1 MTKQVAVIGGGISGV
16 CTAFFLADAGHDVV
30 LVERHQNVAQE
41 SSFASSGLVAPAYA
55 SPSAAPGMPR
65 RILSSLFQPESGV
78 LLKPGMNRALWRWA
92 RRWVAECELDRY
104 RINRSRLQRLGLY
117 SQDLVQR
124 LRDYYQFDYEQT
136 QGVLQLFRTDKD
148 LRQAEAGVAL
158 LAENGLPHQLLDADG
173 ARAIEPALASDT
185 PLAGALY
192 FPQDESG
199 NCPLFARRMK
209 HAAADIGV
217 RFRFGCQV
225 QRIEQESRGPVLT
238 IDGERLP
245 VDAVVVAAG
254 ADSDRLLQPLG
265 IRLPLYPVRQY
276 AATALI
282 RDFDY
287 APRAAVS
294 DETYG
299 IEIARLGSR
308 VRISGVTELSGPSA
322 ALKER
327 ALRTLL
333 RAAGDW
339 FPNGAGY
346 SQATFWSG
354 GRLLLPDAVPV
365 IGPTPVRDIYL
376 NIAHGELGWTMA
388 AGAGKLVAD
397 IVSGQAT
404 DIDMDG
410 LTMARYG

>member
-1 MTKQVAVIGGGISGV
+1 MTKQIAVIGGGVTGV

-30 LVERHQNVAQE
+30 LIERHQNVAQE
-41 SSFASSGLVAPAYA
+41 SSFASSGLVAPAHA
-55 SPSAAPGMPR
+55 GPFAAPGLPR
-65 RILSSLFQPESGV
+65 RILSNLFQPESPV
-78 LLKPGMNRALWRWA
+78 LLKPELNRPLWRWV
-92 RRWVAECELDRY
+92 RRWIAECELDRY
-104 RINRSRLQRLGLY
+104 RINRSRIQRLGLY
-117 SQDLVQR
+117 SQDLVRR

-148 LRQAEAGVAL
+148 LKLAEPGMTL
-158 LAENGLPHQLLDADG
+158 LAENGIPHQLLDSAG
-173 ARAIEPALASDT
+173 AREIEPALASDT

-192 FPQDESG
+192 FPQDETG

-217 RFRFGCQV
+217 RFQFGNQV
-225 QRIEQESRGPVLT
+225 QRIEQESRGLALT
-238 IDGERLP
+238 VDGQRFP

-254 ADSDRLLQPLG
+254 ADSDRLLRPLG
-265 IRLPLYPVRQY
+265 IQLPLYPVRQY

-282 RDFDY
+282 RDFDF
-287 APRAAVS
+287 APKAAVS
-294 DETYG
+294 DEACK

-308 VRISGVTELSGPSA
+308 IRIAGVSELSGPTA

-327 ALRTLL
+327 ALRALL

-339 FPNGAGY
+339 FPNAAGY
-346 SQATFWSG
+346 AQATFWSG
-354 GRLLLPDAVPV
+354 TRLMLPDTVPL
-365 IGPTPVRDIYL
+365 IGPTPVRDLYL

-397 IVSGQAT
+397 IVSGQQT